1 MSLKIGDKLPSFSAK
16 DTNGN
21 IFNSQ
26 DYIGKQ
32 PLVIYFYPKDDTPG
46 CTVQACSFRDNYQEF
61 KDLGAE
67 VIGISS
73 DTVTSHL
80 KFKSKFN
87 LPFILLSDNDKKLR
101 KLFGVQN
108 SLFIIPGRETFVI
121 DKQGLVVMVFNS
133 MSSEIHITKALK
145 VLKKLTNSFGLA
157 ILFNHSPNLLCN

>member
-1 MSLKIGDKLPSFSAK
+1 MALKIGDKIPFFTSI

-21 IFNSQ
+21 SFEIGN
-26 DYIGKQ
+26 YIGKQ
-32 PLVIYFYPKDDTPG
+32 PLVIYFYPKDNTPG
-46 CTVQACSFRDNYQEF
+46 CTEQACSFRDNYQEF

-87 LPFILLSDNDKKLR
+87 LPFVLLSDNDKKLR

-108 SLFIIPGRETFVI
+108 NLFIIPGRETFVI
-121 DKQGLVVMVFNS
+121 DKNGTILMIFNS
-133 MSSEIHITKALK
+133 MSAKIHIEKALEI
-145 VLKKLTNSFGLA
+145 LKKLTK
-157 ILFNHSPNLLCN
+157 

>member
-1 MSLKIGDKLPSFSAK
+1 MALKVGDKLPDFKAK

-21 IFNSQ
+21 LFDSQ

-32 PLVIYFYPKDDTPG
+32 ALVIYFYPKDDTPG
-46 CTVQACSFRDNYQEF
+46 CTTQACSFRDNYQNF

-73 DTVTSHL
+73 DSVQSHL

-108 SLFIIPGRETFVI
+108 NLLLLPGRETFVT
-121 DKQGLVVMVFNS
+121 DKNGIILMVFNS
-133 MSSEIHITKALK
+133 MSANIHIEKALQI
-145 VLKKLTNSFGLA
+145 LKKEL
-157 ILFNHSPNLLCN
+157 

>member
-21 IFNSQ
+21 VFNSQ
-26 DYIGKQ
+26 EYIGKQ
-32 PLVIYFYPKDDTPG
+32 PIVIYFYPKDDTPG
-46 CTVQACSFRDNYQEF
+46 CTAQACSFRDNYQEF

-67 VIGISS
+67 VVGISS

-108 SLFIIPGRETFVI
+108 NLFIIPGRETFVM
-121 DKQGLVVMVFNS
+121 DKNGIILMIFNS
-133 MSSEIHITKALK
+133 MSAEIHIEKALK
-145 VLKKLTNSFGLA
+145 TLKELVK
-157 ILFNHSPNLLCN
+157 

>member
-1 MSLKIGDKLPSFSAK
+1 MSLKIGDKLPNFSAK

-21 IFNSQ
+21 IFNSL

-46 CTVQACSFRDNYQEF
+46 CTAQACSFRDNYQEF

-67 VIGISS
+67 VVGISS

-108 SLFIIPGRETFVI
+108 NLFIIPGRETFVM
-121 DKQGLVVMVFNS
+121 DKNGIIIMIFNS
-133 MSSEIHITKALK
+133 MSAEIHIEKALK
-145 VLKKLTNSFGLA
+145 TLKELVK
-157 ILFNHSPNLLCN
+157 